1 MRFSSPVF
9 VFTGEGSQ
17 ALGGSAEAAVTWV
30 SLGNPIVV
38 VPSYG
43 RGTAQLTFSSEPSQS
58 QCSCFHPDA
67 GFHCAHPRMAVSQLG
82 L

>member
-43 RGTAQLTFSSEPSQS
+43 SGTAQLTFSSEPS
-58 QCSCFHPDA
+58 
-67 GFHCAHPRMAVSQLG
+67 
-82 L
+82 